1 LKLIAISTI
10 VVLCFVIVLISI
22 LFFSLLKKVRSS
34 SKDNFNLI
42 QFPKETEQ
50 KIDNFIEETRSY
62 NNELK
67 NFLKKEHNDAKKI
80 ISEVD
85 EKIAPFEKVAREKS
99 DELKE
104 YKKGYEYSRNKALLD
119 GIIDTIEFIENAE
132 NKIRTNDETTKSY
145 FSSTKDKLIII
156 LNNSG
161 IERFKPELN
170 TSSLENHG
178 CEVSPSTEI
187 TNDTNKINLIH
198 SVLKDGYKLILKGKE
213 IQYVRKALVKVY
225 AVNDEKINAKIK

>member
-1 LKLIAISTI
+1 MKLIAISTI

-50 KIDNFIEETRSY
+50 KIDNFIDETRSY
-62 NNELK
+62 NNELI

-85 EKIAPFEKVAREKS
+85 EKIAPFEKVAREKN

-104 YKKGYEYSRNKALLD
+104 YKKGYEYARNKALLD

-156 LNNSG
+156 LNNSV
-161 IERFKPELN
+161 IIFW
-170 TSSLENHG
+170 
-178 CEVSPSTEI
+178 I
-187 TNDTNKINLIH
+187 T
-198 SVLKDGYKLILKGKE
+198 
-213 IQYVRKALVKVY
+213 
-225 AVNDEKINAKIK
+225 